1 MNILKSGHQ
10 YFNLF
15 KNNLNLKLIKAMS
28 EESPDFT
35 PQIVLS
41 VLGGIVILIS
51 EVLPFIKTVK
61 SNGILE
67 LLVNTCRSVYNK
79 RLGNINHISD
89 LERGLSE
96 TEPLLRD
103 TPTVGENGESSSR
116 VSSLESK
123 IDNLNSNLHSISSN
137 LYSCVSDIQ
146 NSRQLKLQPIE
157 LYELNYIIN
166 YIKVN
171 YPKKTFQTK
180 YLSKSNKQ
188 LLISQGYIVDYDS
201 HTDVHVIKW

>member
-1 MNILKSGHQ
+1 
-10 YFNLF
+10 
-15 KNNLNLKLIKAMS
+15 MS
-28 EESPDFT
+28 DDPNDFT

-41 VLGGIVILIS
+41 VIGGSVILIS

-61 SNGILE
+61 SNGILQ
-67 LLVNTCRSVYNK
+67 LLVNTCKTVYNK
-79 RLGNINHISD
+79 RLNNNLNEPD
-89 LERGLSE
+89 LESGLE
-96 TEPLLRD
+96 ENEPLLRA
-103 TPTVGENGESSSR
+103 PINLSNHSSNTR
-116 VSSLESK
+116 QQYNSLEIK
-123 IDNLNSNLHSISSN
+123 IDDLNSNLHNISAN
-137 LYSCVSDIQ
+137 LHSCISDIQ
-146 NSRQLKLQPIE
+146 TSRQLKLQPIE

>member
-1 MNILKSGHQ
+1 
-10 YFNLF
+10 
-15 KNNLNLKLIKAMS
+15 MS

-41 VLGGIVILIS
+41 VLGGTVILIS

-61 SNGILE
+61 SNGILQ
-67 LLVNTCRSVYNK
+67 LLINTCKNVYNK
-79 RLGNINHISD
+79 RLGNVIDVES
-89 LERGLSE
+89 GLREDE
-96 TEPLLRD
+96 TEPLLQGSL
-103 TPTVGENGESSSR
+103 GEIDGIQIGNGESSSR
-116 VSSLESK
+116 VSSLEIK

-137 LYSCVSDIQ
+137 LHSCMSDIQ

>member
-1 MNILKSGHQ
+1 MNILKSGVQ
-10 YFNLF
+10 FFNLF

-28 EESPDFT
+28 EESSDFT

-41 VLGGIVILIS
+41 VLGGTVILIS

-61 SNGILE
+61 SNGILQ
-67 LLVNTCRSVYNK
+67 LLVNTCKTVYNK
-79 RLGNINHISD
+79 RLGNVIDIEN
-89 LERGLSE
+89 GLGE
-96 TEPLLRD
+96 TEPLLHGPVQIREI
-103 TPTVGENGESSSR
+103 ENGESSSR
-116 VSSLESK
+116 VNSLEIK

-146 NSRQLKLQPIE
+146 TSRQLKLQPIE

>member
-1 MNILKSGHQ
+1 
-10 YFNLF
+10 
-15 KNNLNLKLIKAMS
+15 MS
-28 EESPDFT
+28 EDSNDFT
-35 PQIVLS
+35 PQIILS
-41 VLGGIVILIS
+41 VIGGSVILIS
-51 EVLPFIKTVK
+51 EVLPFVKAVK
-61 SNGILE
+61 SNGILQ
-67 LLVNTCRSVYNK
+67 LLVNTCKNVYNK
-79 RLGNINHISD
+79 RLTNSTELD
-89 LERGLSE
+89 LESGENNIEEER
-96 TEPLLRD
+96 EPLL
-103 TPTVGENGESSSR
+103 VSMGSSFR
-116 VSSLESK
+116 NVSNRNSLETK
-123 IDNLNSNLHSISSN
+123 IDDLNTNLHSISSN
-137 LYSCVSDIQ
+137 LYSCMSDIQ